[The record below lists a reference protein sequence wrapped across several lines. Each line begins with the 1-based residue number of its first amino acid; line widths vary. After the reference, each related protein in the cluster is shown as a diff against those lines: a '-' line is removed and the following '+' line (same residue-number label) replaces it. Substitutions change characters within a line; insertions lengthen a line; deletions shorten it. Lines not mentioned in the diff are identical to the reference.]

1 MSIFFPIYNRGSDSL
16 NQARLTSSL
25 QANQARLQELQQQI
39 ATGRRIDRISQ
50 DPSAG
55 IRAMGFEATIEQS
68 TQYGRNLKSNQAFLA
83 ATDTQLRGANDVLNQ
98 IRGQTVS
105 WANTTLTE
113 PDRQTALQQL
123 SGFRQQL
130 LSISNTQYQGRF
142 LFAGANTQQAPFDV
156 RNGQIYFQGND
167 GQLKVPT
174 TAELMVQSNVTAQTA
189 FGGRSE
195 VVRGVPNLQAPLTAE
210 TRLIDLRGGQG
221 IQLGSLQIS
230 DGYNSSLI
238 DLSTA
243 ETVGDVIQRI
253 ESAPPAGRHL
263 KLEIVGDH
271 LELRLA
277 DDGPE
282 NLMVQE
288 ANGGRVAADLGI
300 RTGVAQSSP
309 RRMVGQSLSPQIA
322 PTTPLERLTGRPA
335 VAHLASPGANN
346 DIVFRARHL
355 GADENGWQIQYV
367 DSSLLQAGPGLM
379 QGSEQVDVA
388 TTPRPAR
395 AGVSLT
401 GNGNDLQLIANQ
413 PGSYLNGVEVEFY
426 QAGAIGDA
434 AQVLLDTTNRRLRIG
449 IDSNNTTTAQAI
461 VDAINAEGTFT
472 ASGDES
478 DPDNGPF
485 DPAAT
490 VEVANVGTRGNTGNS
505 GGDAN
510 TVFIHVNP
518 TATNAYHV
526 LEALHQ
532 NADLVQRF
540 VMEIDPTDG
549 RATPLPGRNVIDAT
563 AAARTAGGAG
573 QALDLDAGFQI
584 IIDGQVTQVSLA
596 GARTVEDL
604 INRVAATDTGAFA
617 QINSQRNGLVLG
629 VRQAGV
635 QFSIGENGGKTATEL
650 GLRTFARETRLS
662 DLNSGL
668 GIGAQPGTD
677 FTLTRSDGTSFAVDV
692 SGATTVGNVLDRI
705 NLHPDN
711 QNPANAIRARLATT
725 GNGIELV
732 QDNPSGTAL
741 LSIRRQF
748 GSRAA
753 EGLGLIPPGQEIGY
767 PAAAAARQADVAII
781 YPDLAGMHRS
791 FSIRA
796 NLPGDQYNNI
806 EVEVVSGASGDQAT
820 ATFDGSSGRLTIQVD
835 PSATRTSTLVNAINQ
850 TGLFRG
856 QLLNNSD
863 GSHNNG
869 SGVVSQLGQLGVLSG
884 GNAQPTAAPAQA
896 IVRPNPPQQFNTAL
910 TVTANQAGTAFNG
923 YQILVQAGAFGDD
936 AIVALDAG
944 NRQLVVTIDPTAT
957 TANTILAAI
966 NAEGTFSAALNTEVD
981 PTNDGS
987 GLFVQ
992 TGSLGFTAGGAPSV
1006 LRGTDVN
1013 KQQNQNIFNTIDRLI
1028 AALSQPDPASSTD
1041 LQAAARLLDQDIDRL
1056 SKAMANVGTRQQHN
1070 DFLFEQNETL
1080 MIDLRASLSQEVEL
1094 DMVEAISQLTS
1105 QQAMVEASL
1114 RMIAQTYRTSLLD
1127 FI

>member
-55 IRAMGFEATIEQS
+55 IRALGFETTIEQT
-68 TQYGRNLKSNQAFLA
+68 TQFGRNLKSNQAFLA
-83 ATDTQLRGANDVLNQ
+83 ASDTQLRAANDVLTQ

-123 SGFRQQL
+123 NGFRQQL
-130 LSISNTQYQGRF
+130 LSITNTQFQGRY
-142 LFAGANTQQAPFDV
+142 LFAGANTQQSPYDV
-156 RNGQIYFQGND
+156 RDGQIVFQGND

-174 TAELMVQSNVTAQTA
+174 TAELMVQSNITAQTA

-195 VVRGVPNLQAPLTAE
+195 VMQGLPDLQAPLTAE
-210 TRLIDLRGGQG
+210 TRLVDLRGGQG
-221 IQLGSLQIS
+221 IHLGSLQIS
-230 DGYNSSLI
+230 DGFNTSLI

-263 KLEIVGDH
+263 KLEIVGDR

-277 DDGPE
+277 DAGPTD
-282 NLMVQE
+282 LMVQE
-288 ANGGRVAADLGI
+288 ANGGRVAADLGL
-300 RTGVAQSSP
+300 RTGVAQTQP
-309 RRMVGQSLSPQIA
+309 GRLIGQALAPQIST
-322 PTTPLERLTGRPA
+322 TTPLERLTGRPA

-346 DIVFRARHL
+346 DIVFRAKQL

-388 TTPRPAR
+388 TTPRAAR
-395 AGVSLT
+395 AGLSLT
-401 GNGNDLQLIANQ
+401 GSGNDLQLVANQ
-413 PGSYLNGVEVEFY
+413 PGSHLNGFQIEFY
-426 QAGAIGDA
+426 SAGSIGDI
-434 AQVLLDTTNRRLRIG
+434 AQVQLDTTNRRLRIG
-449 IDSNNTTTAQAI
+449 IDASNATSAQAV

-472 ASGDES
+472 AGGDES
-478 DPDNGPF
+478 DPGNGPF

-490 VEVANVGTRGNTGNS
+490 IDVTNVGPRGDTGNS
-505 GGDAN
+505 GGDAQ
-510 TVFIHVNP
+510 TIFIHVNP
-518 TATNAYHV
+518 TFTNAYHV
-526 LEALHQ
+526 LEALHK
-532 NADLVQRF
+532 NAELVQRF
-540 VMEIDPTDG
+540 DMELDTTDG
-549 RATPLPGRNVIDAT
+549 RATPLPGRNPIDPTAT
-563 AAARTAGGAG
+563 VRTAGGAG
-573 QALDLDAGFQI
+573 QDLDLDAGFQI
-584 IIDGQVTQVSLA
+584 IIDDQVTQVSLA

-617 QINSQRNGLVLG
+617 QINAQRNGLVLG
-629 VRQAGV
+629 IRQSGV
-635 QFSIGENGGKTATEL
+635 QFSIGENGGSTATQL
-650 GLRTFARETRLS
+650 GLRTFSRGTRLS
-662 DLNSGL
+662 ELNGGL

-677 FTLTRSDGTSFAVDV
+677 FTLTRSDGTAFAVDV
-692 SGATTVGNVLDRI
+692 SGATTVGDVLDRI

-711 QNPANAIRARLATT
+711 QDPANAIVARLATT

-732 QDNPSGTAL
+732 QDNPTGSEL
-741 LSIRRQF
+741 LSVRRQF

-753 EGLGLIPPGQEIGY
+753 EGLGLIPRGQEIGY
-767 PAAAAARQADVAII
+767 PAASAARNAEVSVV

-806 EVEVVSGASGDQAT
+806 EVEIVSGASGDQAT
-820 ATFDGSSGRLTIQVD
+820 ATFDGTAGRLTIQVD
-835 PSATRTSTLVNAINQ
+835 PSATRTTTVINAINQ

-856 QLLNNSD
+856 QLLNNTD

-869 SGVVSQLGQLGVLSG
+869 SGVVSQLGRIGTLSG
-884 GNAQPTAAPAQA
+884 GNAQPSAAPAQFLL
-896 IVRPNPPQQFNTAL
+896 RPSPPDQFNTAVTL
-910 TVTANQAGTAFNG
+910 TANQPGTAFNG
-923 YQILVQAGAFGDD
+923 VQIVVQAGAVGDS
-936 AIVALDAG
+936 ATAVLDPV
-944 NRQLVVTIDPTAT
+944 NRQLTLTIDPAAT
-957 TANTILAAI
+957 TANTLVAAI
-966 NAEGTFSAALNTEVD
+966 NAEGTFTAALNIEVD
-981 PTNDGS
+981 ATNDGS
-987 GLFVQ
+987 GVFTQ
-992 TGSLGFTAGGAPSV
+992 TGPLGVTSGGAPSV
-1006 LRGTDVN
+1006 MRGTDVN
-1013 KQQNQNIFNTIDRLI
+1013 RQENQNIFNTIDRLI
-1028 AALSQPDPASSTD
+1028 AALSQSDPANSTD

-1070 DFLFEQNETL
+1070 DFLAEQNETL
-1080 MIDLRASLSQEVEL
+1080 LIDLRASLAEEVEL

-1105 QQAMVEASL
+1105 QQAMVEASM